1 MICRIC
7 HPQRK
12 WSRSP
17 RITAKPPCLRKRA
30 ARTTRWLQRQTRWK
44 VPIMTMK
51 RDLSGRGE
59 DLKIFLIIVGVLVVL
74 IALLMSLSATLTLIY
89 DGGWHTSVQVLFI
102 KKDIVLSQ
110 ILSFILFPEN
120 PPIRLRKRARR
131 KREQERHHGAYA
143 GKCAYG
149 RRESDPGCA
158 GKSES
163 EKAPAKRK
171 KSPKS
176 PTTSSSF
183 GTRTA

>member
-1 MICRIC
+1 M
-7 HPQRK
+7 
-12 WSRSP
+12 
-17 RITAKPPCLRKRA
+17 
-30 ARTTRWLQRQTRWK
+30 
-44 VPIMTMK
+44 
-51 RDLSGRGE
+51 
-59 DLKIFLIIVGVLVVL
+59 KIFLIIVGVLVVL

-131 KREQERHHGAYA
+131 KKKARKTPRSLRRKMRLRKTRKRPRLCRKNRRAKRH
-143 GKCAYG
+143 
-149 RRESDPGCA
+149 PQ
-158 GKSES
+158 
-163 EKAPAKRK
+163 KRK